1 MRDFIKD
8 FIREFCKKKYLLI
21 FVLMLM
27 DKELQ
32 LRLEVGKGDCFI
44 SVIIDFVKILMFLF
58 EQLSGFV

>member
-1 MRDFIKD
+1 
-8 FIREFCKKKYLLI
+8 
-21 FVLMLM
+21 MLM